1 MRAAVLRYRVM
12 AYVTGVVLMVLVF
25 VGIPL
30 QVAGH
35 PAVANDVGVVHG
47 ILYIIYLVCAWLLAR
62 GLRLGV
68 KPTVIMLLAGTVPIM
83 TFIVER
89 WVTRRFINPALRRVR
104 PGPARRPGRPVA
116 GRPVADHYFSARPGA
131 PHRPGQVR
139 VILPDVYLELA
150 TDAGVFSP
158 GRLDPGTRLLLE
170 EAPAPPARGDVLDL
184 GCGYGP
190 VACVLAARSPGA
202 AVWAVDVNE
211 RALEL
216 CARNARTA
224 GLANVRCLSP
234 GDSSLP
240 DRFAAIWSN
249 PPVRIGKEALHA
261 LLSGWLGRLEPA
273 GHAYLVVG
281 RNLGADSLHR
291 WLAGQGWPVTRLAA
305 RSGYRLLQVD
315 YQAERAGVSSP

>member
-1 MRAAVLRYRVM
+1 
-12 AYVTGVVLMVLVF
+12 
-25 VGIPL
+25 
-30 QVAGH
+30 
-35 PAVANDVGVVHG
+35 
-47 ILYIIYLVCAWLLAR
+47 
-62 GLRLGV
+62 
-68 KPTVIMLLAGTVPIM
+68 
-83 TFIVER
+83 
-89 WVTRRFINPALRRVR
+89 
-104 PGPARRPGRPVA
+104 
-116 GRPVADHYFSARPGA
+116 VADHYFSARPVA

-170 EAPAPPARGDVLDL
+170 EAPAPPAAGDLLDL

-190 VACVLAARSPGA
+190 IACVLAARSPGA

-224 GLANVRCLSP
+224 GLANVRCLTP
-234 GDSSLP
+234 GDASLP
-240 DRFAAIWSN
+240 ARFAAIWSN
-249 PPVRIGKEALHA
+249 PPVRIGKDALHA
-261 LLSGWLGRLEPA
+261 LLSGWLRRLAPDGR
-273 GHAYLVVG
+273 AYLVVG

-315 YQAERAGVSSP
+315 TQAERAEVARP